1 MRGEFKVCK
10 FTTEAITT
18 EGSDKGELR
27 RVCSNPAC
35 PIHHPQKQTNR
46 DDGKWKAEQEKHRR
60 EEAIANATGLCVLAA
75 ISAAIP
81 VRQMK
86 RDLLFMAERVAS
98 LLDQNRLTVLARQ
111 YGIKKAKDNDSI
123 ETLFVAYLHRTD
135 ESALGR
141 LLVEGTIL
149 LSASSN
155 NTSQV
160 LHDAAKV
167 YKVDTDAIALR
178 VKQEFAAKEKA
189 RKAVRREPRPTTKLK
204 KAA

>member
-1 MRGEFKVCK
+1 MCK

-81 VRQMK
+81 VRLMN
-86 RDLLFMAERVAS
+86 RDQPPNSRKLPNSAARETRSDNQTSFHTS
-98 LLDQNRLTVLARQ
+98 L
-111 YGIKKAKDNDSI
+111 I
-123 ETLFVAYLHRTD
+123 
-135 ESALGR
+135 
-141 LLVEGTIL
+141 
-149 LSASSN
+149 
-155 NTSQV
+155 
-160 LHDAAKV
+160 
-167 YKVDTDAIALR
+167 
-178 VKQEFAAKEKA
+178 
-189 RKAVRREPRPTTKLK
+189 RPTGLRL
-204 KAA
+204 